1 MNYSDKE
8 RKVHL
13 RQNLQRAKQRKSK
26 KGPCWKMNGY
36 RDKRMFNHLLSVAM
50 EIGAKQKWKCAI
62 SGDPL
67 SFSRGGKLKGANPK
81 SCVIDRIDS
90 NIGYT
95 ESNIQLLTHEVNI
108 TKGELSMSRYVEL
121 VTQISD
127 RFKKTMLE
135 NGL

>member
-13 RQNLQRAKQRKSK
+13 RQNLQRAKQRRTK
-26 KGPCWKMNGY
+26 KGPCWKMDGY
-36 RDKRMFNHLLSVAM
+36 RDKEMFNYLLSIVM
-50 EIGAKQKWKCAI
+50 EIGAKQRWRCAI

-81 SCVIDRIDS
+81 SCVIDRINSD
-90 NIGYT
+90 IGYT

-108 TKGELSMSRYVEL
+108 TKGQLSMHRYIEIAR
-121 VTQISD
+121 QISA
-127 RFKKTMLE
+127 RFKE
-135 NGL
+135 VV